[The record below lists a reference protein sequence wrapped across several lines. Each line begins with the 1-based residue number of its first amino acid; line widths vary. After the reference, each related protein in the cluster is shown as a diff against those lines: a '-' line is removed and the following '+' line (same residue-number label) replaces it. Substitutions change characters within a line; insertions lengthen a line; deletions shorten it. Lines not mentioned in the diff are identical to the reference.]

1 MHEGIQTMCFVLLC
15 NLVSITMIVFTTDA
29 VNKDMFV
36 VIDWVI
42 VTAILANHCCNNK
55 NKSPTD
61 RKPRTEHLL
70 HVSQIGTA
78 HSLD

>member
-15 NLVSITMIVFTTDA
+15 NLVSIAMIVSYTGTM
-29 VNKDMFV
+29 NKDMFIIV
-36 VIDWVI
+36 DWVI

-55 NKSPTD
+55 AKSTTE
-61 RKPRTEHLL
+61 RKPKTEYLL

-78 HSLD
+78 Q